1 MEKGVSFKSYFFFV
15 FFSNETMKIQNN
27 AKQRKRIFV
36 LLDHE
41 KNRTKCPEGIN
52 QLPLNRLM
60 HYAHLFKV
68 ADANIR
74 YMQRNL
80 IGFQRLYS
88 DKTIIIHLYFAALY
102 LNQIFIDFISNFF
115 INLNPS
121 QATCRINLQ
130 FIGYQQHTFNILGW
144 NFLSS
149 LHFPEKIFASL
160 CELLSCPNVKYFL
173 LTLLRF

>member
-1 MEKGVSFKSYFFFV
+1 
-15 FFSNETMKIQNN
+15 MKIQNN

-80 IGFQRLYS
+80 IGFQRLHS
-88 DKTIIIHLYFAALY
+88 GKTIY
-102 LNQIFIDFISNFF
+102 LKTVPNVPKYMNQMFIDFISNFF
-115 INLNPS
+115 TNSNLS
-121 QATCRINLQ
+121 QAACRINLQ
-130 FIGYQQHTFNILGW
+130 FIGYQQQTFNILGW
-144 NFLSS
+144 IFLSS
-149 LHFPEKIFASL
+149 LHFPKKMFASL